1 MSLPGWFQALFLGT
15 CLASVGGVVYLA
27 VGFAHLQD
35 ARDNRVADEITPSIS
50 ITPTPIA
57 MAVPDTAAI
66 DEMQKQING
75 MKVELQTV
83 GQNYSQASTAYQ
95 DAQNKLNGMIAER
108 DKAQAAYADANAKMK
123 ALADAR
129 DDADRR
135 AKIAELAL
143 NSKKTDTSND
153 LAKTL
158 DANKKVL
165 DANKNELQQSKVDLQ
180 QSEAQRTTL
189 QNQIQ
194 RLQLELQAARTAQAD
209 TRPAQQVAS
218 EPVRA
223 PLPAFVT
230 PVPPTAEP
238 APIPDRKPATAGVP
252 HAQADTSSLERLLA
266 STGLDINKFLRGF
279 GAPTAQGG
287 PFIALND
294 PSQASSGD
302 QRRSDEVKN
311 LAQSLPLGSP
321 LTSYQLESG
330 FGGRVDPINH
340 HGSFHP
346 GLDMSAPYK
355 TPVFSTGPGV
365 VSFTGAKDSYGRV
378 VEIDHGH
385 GIVTRYAHLH
395 RALVARGQKVG
406 THTEI
411 GELGSTGR
419 ATGPHVHYEVLVDG
433 SPLDPAKFMEAGK
446 NVVQISGK

>member
-1 MSLPGWFQALFLGT
+1 
-15 CLASVGGVVYLA
+15 LASVGGVVYLA

-35 ARDNRVADEITPSIS
+35 AREPRVAEVLPPSVA
-50 ITPTPIA
+50 IA
-57 MAVPDTAAI
+57 QPVTTQPAIVMAAPNTAAI

-75 MKVELQTV
+75 MRQELAVV
-83 GQNYSQASTAYQ
+83 GQNYSQASTNYQ
-95 DAQNKLNGMIAER
+95 DAQNKLNGLVAER
-108 DKAQAAYADANAKMK
+108 DKLHAAFTDANARIK
-123 ALADAR
+123 AMADAR
-129 DDADRR
+129 DEADRR
-135 AKIAELAL
+135 AKAAELAL
-143 NSKKTDTSND
+143 NSKNGNTIQLT
-153 LAKTL
+153 KTL
-158 DANKKVL
+158 DANKT
-165 DANKNELQQSKVDLQ
+165 ELQ

-189 QNQIQ
+189 QNRVQQ
-194 RLQLELQAARTAQAD
+194 LQMELQAAQNRASQLSSQVES
-209 TRPAQQVAS
+209 RPSQQLAS

-223 PLPAFVT
+223 PAPAMVAPIT
-230 PVPPTAEP
+230 PPVDAV
-238 APIPDRKPATAGVP
+238 PIPDRKPAAAGVP
-252 HAQADTSSLERLLA
+252 HAQADSSSIERLLA
-266 STGLDINKFLRGF
+266 STGLDINRLLRF
-279 GAPTAQGG
+279 GAATAQGG

-294 PSQASSGD
+294 TRAVDGNQK
-302 QRRSDEVKN
+302 RLDELKN
-311 LAQSLPLGSP
+311 LAQGLPLASP

-355 TPVFSTGPGV
+355 TPVYSTGPGV
-365 VSFTGAKDSYGRV
+365 VSFTGAKDGYGRV

-406 THTEI
+406 VHTEI

-433 SPLDPAKFMEAGK
+433 SPLDPTKFMEAGK